1 MGASGATSLG
11 SLPGRA
17 IVVGMG
23 ARYPVAGRRLF
34 VPSATRMVAWRLG
47 PEPVPMSEAVALVGA
62 EPTVETEDRSRRP
75 LASLDDLLRAIRVYL
90 PGNVDLSLV
99 ERAYRF
105 AERRHD
111 GQFRGSGEPYI
122 QHPLATALVLA
133 ELQLDRATIAAGLLH
148 DVIEDTGV
156 TFDALREEFGN
167 EVARLVDGVTKLSR
181 IHWNSM
187 EEQQAENLRKMFLAM
202 AEDIRVVLIKL
213 CDRLHNVR
221 TLHGKK
227 PESRQRIARE
237 TLEIYS
243 PLAHR
248 LGIWQLKWK
257 LEDAAFYHL
266 EPERYQELKRL
277 LNDTRRGRENHVTT
291 SIDTI
296 VEHLA
301 NTGIR
306 AEVSGR
312 PKHIYSI
319 YRKMEKT
326 GRSFDQLYDLLAL
339 RVVVDTV
346 PECYAALGIVHSLWP
361 PVPGQFDDYI
371 AMPKGNMYQ
380 SLHTAVVGTAGRF
393 LEVQIRTHD
402 MHRVAEHG
410 IAAHWRYKEGSG
422 QSDPQF
428 EAKLAWLRQLMTWQ
442 QELSTAQEFVETVK
456 MDIFQDQVFVF
467 TPKGE
472 VKDLPARA
480 TPLDFAY
487 RIHTDVGHRCIGAR
501 VNRKLVSLDYELKN
515 GDIVEILT
523 TKASHGPSRDWLTV
537 VRTAHAREK
546 IRQWFKQ
553 QQRADNIARGKELLD
568 KELKRLGI
576 DGLSVVAEAQLET
589 VAEAMNYPS
598 SDGLF
603 AAVGYGGA
611 GLQTV
616 IGRLGLRAVQVP
628 ELPILPDV
636 AAPSTGA
643 NTTGAVK
650 VMGVGDLLTRMA
662 PCCRPVPGDSITGYI
677 TRGRGVTIHRTD
689 CRNVV
694 GEDEP
699 DRLIEVEWGRTG
711 AQAYPV
717 TVRVEAIDR
726 PGLLRDVAS
735 VVAEEKLNIIGSQ
748 VIVDGSEQIATI
760 FATVEIATL
769 PQLSRLLTRLETIR
783 DVRSAY
789 RDVGTNATGHRASR
803 AN

>member
-1 MGASGATSLG
+1 M
-11 SLPGRA
+11 
-17 IVVGMG
+17 
-23 ARYPVAGRRLF
+23 
-34 VPSATRMVAWRLG
+34 
-47 PEPVPMSEAVALVGA
+47 PMSEAVAIVPAMPNL
-62 EPTVETEDRSRRP
+62 EPEERPRRP
-75 LASLDDLLRAIRVYL
+75 LASLDDLLRAIRGYL
-90 PGNVDLSLV
+90 PGNVDLSLI
-99 ERAYRF
+99 ERAYHF

-111 GQFRGSGEPYI
+111 GQLRGSGEPYI
-122 QHPLATALVLA
+122 QHPLATALDLA

-156 TFDALREEFGN
+156 TFDLLREEFGY

-221 TLHGKK
+221 TLDGKK
-227 PESRQRIARE
+227 PEARHRIARE

-277 LNDTRRGRENHVTT
+277 LNDTRRVRENHVTT

-296 VEHLA
+296 VEQLA

-380 SLHTAVVGTAGRF
+380 SLHTAVVGSSGRF

-422 QSDPQF
+422 QTDPQF

-523 TKASHGPSRDWLTV
+523 TKATHGPSRDWLTV

-553 QQRADNIARGKELLD
+553 QQRVDNIARGRDLLD
-568 KELKRLGI
+568 KELKRLGT
-576 DGLSVVAEAQLET
+576 DGLSVVPEAQLES
-589 VAEAMNYPS
+589 VAEAMNLPS
-598 SDGLF
+598 VDGLL
-603 AAVGYGGA
+603 AAVGYGGV
-611 GLQTV
+611 GLQTL
-616 IGRLGLRAVQVP
+616 IGRLGLRSVQVP
-628 ELPILPDV
+628 ELPSLPDV
-636 AAPSTGA
+636 ATPATGA
-643 NTTGAVK
+643 NSAGAVK

-662 PCCRPVPGDSITGYI
+662 PCCRPVPGDLITGYI

-711 AQAYPV
+711 AQSYPV

-748 VIVDGSEQIATI
+748 VTVDGAEQIATI

-783 DVRSAY
+783 DVRLVY
-789 RDVGTNATGHRASR
+789 RDLGKNTATGRTAR

>member
-1 MGASGATSLG
+1 
-11 SLPGRA
+11 
-17 IVVGMG
+17 
-23 ARYPVAGRRLF
+23 
-34 VPSATRMVAWRLG
+34 
-47 PEPVPMSEAVALVGA
+47 
-62 EPTVETEDRSRRP
+62 
-75 LASLDDLLRAIRVYL
+75 
-90 PGNVDLSLV
+90 
-99 ERAYRF
+99 
-105 AERRHD
+105 
-111 GQFRGSGEPYI
+111 
-122 QHPLATALVLA
+122 
-133 ELQLDRATIAAGLLH
+133 
-148 DVIEDTGV
+148 
-156 TFDALREEFGN
+156 
-167 EVARLVDGVTKLSR
+167 
-181 IHWNSM
+181 M

-221 TLHGKK
+221 TLDGKK
-227 PESRQRIARE
+227 PEARQRIARE

-257 LEDAAFYHL
+257 LEDAAFYNL

-277 LNDTRRGRENHVTT
+277 LNDTRRGRENHVAT

-296 VEHLA
+296 VDQLA
-301 NTGIR
+301 RTGIR

-380 SLHTAVVGTAGRF
+380 SLHTAVVGTSGRF

-422 QSDPQF
+422 QADPQF

-537 VRTAHAREK
+537 VRTGHAREK

-568 KELKRLGI
+568 KELKRLGT
-576 DGLSVVAEAQLET
+576 DGLSVVGDAQLET

-598 SDGLF
+598 ADGLL
-603 AAVGYGGA
+603 AAVE
-611 GLQTV
+611 
-616 IGRLGLRAVQVP
+616 IGRAHV
-628 ELPILPDV
+628 
-636 AAPSTGA
+636 
-643 NTTGAVK
+643 
-650 VMGVGDLLTRMA
+650 
-662 PCCRPVPGDSITGYI
+662 
-677 TRGRGVTIHRTD
+677 
-689 CRNVV
+689 
-694 GEDEP
+694 
-699 DRLIEVEWGRTG
+699 
-711 AQAYPV
+711 
-717 TVRVEAIDR
+717 
-726 PGLLRDVAS
+726 
-735 VVAEEKLNIIGSQ
+735 
-748 VIVDGSEQIATI
+748 
-760 FATVEIATL
+760 
-769 PQLSRLLTRLETIR
+769 
-783 DVRSAY
+783 
-789 RDVGTNATGHRASR
+789 
-803 AN
+803 

>member
-1 MGASGATSLG
+1 
-11 SLPGRA
+11 
-17 IVVGMG
+17 
-23 ARYPVAGRRLF
+23 
-34 VPSATRMVAWRLG
+34 
-47 PEPVPMSEAVALVGA
+47 MSETAALV
-62 EPTVETEDRSRRP
+62 ETVPNAETEAQVERSQ
-75 LASLDDLLRAIRVYL
+75 ASLDDLIQAMQGYL
-90 PGNVDLSLV
+90 PGNVDLSVV

-111 GQFRGSGEPYI
+111 GQLRQSGEPYI
-122 QHPLATALVLA
+122 QHPLATALTLA
-133 ELQLDRATIAAGLLH
+133 DLQLDRATIAAGLLH

-156 TFDALREEFGN
+156 TFDALREEFGI

-181 IHWNSM
+181 IHWDSL

-213 CDRLHNVR
+213 SDRLHNVQ
-221 TLHGKK
+221 TLDGKK
-227 PESRQRIARE
+227 PEARQRIARE

-266 EPERYQELKRL
+266 DPERYQELKRL
-277 LNDTRRGRENHVTT
+277 VNDTRRVREHQVTA
-291 SIDTI
+291 SIETI
-296 VEHLA
+296 ISQLA
-301 NTGIR
+301 NIGIR
-306 AEVSGR
+306 AQVSGR

-319 YRKMEKT
+319 YQKMEKT

-339 RVVVDTV
+339 RIVVDTI

-361 PVPGQFDDYI
+361 PVSGQFDDYI

-380 SLHTAVVGTAGRF
+380 SLHTAVVGASGRF

-422 QSDPQF
+422 QADPQF

-442 QELSTAQEFVETVK
+442 QELSTAQEFVETIK

-501 VNRKLVSLDYELKN
+501 VNRKLVPLDYELKN

-553 QQRADNIARGKELLD
+553 QQRVDNIARGRELLD
-568 KELKRLGI
+568 KELKRLGT
-576 DGLSVVAEAQLET
+576 DGISVVPESQLESA
-589 VAEAMNYPS
+589 AEAMNFPS
-598 SDGLF
+598 GDGLL
-603 AAVGYGGA
+603 AAVGYGGV
-611 GLQTV
+611 GLQTL
-616 IGRLGLRAVQVP
+616 IGRLGLRPVQGP
-628 ELPILPDV
+628 ELPVLPDV
-636 AAPSTGA
+636 AAPATGA
-643 NTTGAVK
+643 NTVGAVK

-662 PCCRPVPGDSITGYI
+662 PCCRPVPGDLITGYI

-689 CRNVV
+689 CRNVT

-711 AQAYPV
+711 AQSYPV

-760 FATVEIATL
+760 FATVEVATL

-783 DVRSAY
+783 DVRTAY
-789 RDVGTNATGHRASR
+789 RDPCANAVTNRTARV
-803 AN
+803 N